1 MLNSKY
7 YSLDKKKTRIPEM
20 NKTSLFSSFYI
31 LQKTSRE
38 IVNNI
43 TFIVLEFDSI
53 EIWSEI
59 NIIFILSYNYNKMK
73 EN

>member
-1 MLNSKY
+1 
-7 YSLDKKKTRIPEM
+7 M

-38 IVNNI
+38 IIKNI
-43 TFIVLEFDSI
+43 TFFVLEFDSI
-53 EIWSEI
+53 ENWSEI
-59 NIIFILSYNYNKMK
+59 DIIIILSYNYYKIK